1 MGGSLRFVG
10 SVAELPLISAAENT
24 LLLGHRTGLLAWL
37 GHAEE
42 LAGTVVP
49 ALAASL
55 TPGTDSG
62 ASAETFIPAANGE
75 EGLQRVAV
83 AMLPT
88 ACSRHNTPSHAHA
101 VTQLVRSCSG
111 ANKELSIVVVL
122 SDPAHASATA
132 CAVARAFPTYTLKS
146 NADTIQEVT
155 VALVGAHPGDL
166 ELVSVAAAGV
176 RRAMALVDAPTSELH
191 TSAFVAQAIAVCEAL
206 NQRSDTSHDGVNIT
220 VIEGE
225 QLREAGFGGIYNVGK
240 AASHPPALVVL
251 SYNPSNAPESVVWV
265 GKGIVYDT
273 GGLSIKSKEG
283 MPGMKSDMAG
293 AAAVLAAFDS
303 AVRAGPGKGVALH
316 AILCLAEN
324 SIAADSTRP
333 DDVHTFYSGKTVEVN
348 NTDAEGRLVLGD
360 GVAYAAK
367 HLCPSLI
374 IDVATLTGAQGIAT
388 GRNHAAI
395 YCSTESIEAH
405 CLAAGRASGD
415 LAHALPYVP
424 EFYRAEFTSAVADM
438 KNSVADRS
446 NAQSSCA
453 AQFIGNHIEGYI
465 EEGKDWVHV
474 DMASPST
481 DKGTQRAT
489 GWGVAFLLE
498 TLGLG
503 SSSGTVAK
511 M

>member
-1 MGGSLRFVG
+1 
-10 SVAELPLISAAENT
+10 
-24 LLLGHRTGLLAWL
+24 
-37 GHAEE
+37 
-42 LAGTVVP
+42 
-49 ALAASL
+49 
-55 TPGTDSG
+55 
-62 ASAETFIPAANGE
+62 
-75 EGLQRVAV
+75 
-83 AMLPT
+83 
-88 ACSRHNTPSHAHA
+88 
-101 VTQLVRSCSG
+101 VRSCSG
-111 ANKELSIVVVL
+111 ANKELAIVVVL

-132 CAVARAFPTYTLKS
+132 CAVARAFPTYTLKT
-146 NADTIQEVT
+146 NAAAVQDVA
-155 VALVGAHPGDL
+155 VALVGANPGDM
-166 ELVSVAAAGV
+166 ERVNIAAAGV

-191 TSAFVAQAIAVCEAL
+191 TSTFVGQAIAVCEAL
-206 NQRSDTSHDGVNIT
+206 NQRPDAPHGGVNIT

-225 QLREAGFGGIYNVGK
+225 QLREAGFGGIYGVGK

-251 SYNPSNAPESVVWV
+251 SYNPSSAPESVVWV

-303 AVRAGPGKGVALH
+303 AVRAGPGEGVALH

-324 SIAADSTRP
+324 SIAADATRP

-367 HLCPSLI
+367 HLSPGLI

-465 EEGKDWVHV
+465 EAGKDWVHV
-474 DMASPST
+474 DMAGPST

-503 SSSGTVAK
+503 SSGTVAK